1 MSFEPIPSQRPSQSR
16 PQAAL
21 QTAPRIRSFFHE
33 PTHSVAYLVWDE
45 ASRRAAAIDTVL
57 DYDAAGARIASR
69 FIDGICTAI
78 KTERLA
84 LDWIL
89 DTHVHADHVTAA
101 RVLKNKIGG
110 RTVIG
115 AGVEAVQR
123 TFKTMF
129 ALDDLDPDG
138 SQFDYLIE
146 DGEGLPL
153 GALTIEAIATPG
165 HTPAFVSYKIGDAV
179 FVGDTLLMPDYG
191 TARTDFPGG
200 DAATLYRS
208 IQRLL
213 ALPPETRV
221 FVGHDYKAE
230 GRDVFAWET
239 TVAAE
244 RAGNL
249 HIHDGVT
256 EADFVKLRTE
266 RDKALTLPAL
276 MLPALQINVRGGA
289 LPSPAANGTRYLKLP
304 INRF

>member
-1 MSFEPIPSQRPSQSR
+1 MSFEPMRQTPSR
-16 PQAAL
+16 
-21 QTAPRIRSFFHE
+21 TAPQPSVRIRSFFHE
-33 PTHSVAYLVWDE
+33 PTHSVAYLVWDA

-57 DYDAAGARIASR
+57 DYDAAGARFSSA
-69 FIDGICTAI
+69 FVDGIAAAI
-78 KTERLA
+78 RHERLE

-101 RVLKNKIGG
+101 RVLKNKAGG

-123 TFKTMF
+123 TFKTLF
-129 ALDDLDPDG
+129 ALDDLDADG
-138 SQFDYLIE
+138 SQFDRLIA
-146 DGEGLPL
+146 DGERLPL
-153 GALTIEAIATPG
+153 GELTIEAIATPG
-165 HTPAFVSYKIGDAV
+165 HTPAFVSYRIGDAV
-179 FVGDTLLMPDYG
+179 FIGDTLLMPDYG

-213 ALPPETRV
+213 ALPPETRL

-230 GRDVFAWET
+230 GRDVYAWET

-249 HIHDGVT
+249 HIRDGVSE
-256 EADFVKLRTE
+256 EAFVRLRAA
-266 RDKALTLPAL
+266 RDRTLALPAL
-276 MLPALQINVRGGA
+276 MLPALQINIRGGA
-289 LPSPAANGTRYLKLP
+289 LPPPARNGTRYLKLP